1 MGATF
6 QRASLERANK
16 QIWADSCWCSCPCWI
31 KMGNSAQ
38 YKTVD
43 RQWLEWGKNSF
54 GGHDLSLIVI
64 IVLYAFPASDN
75 VLC

>member
-16 QIWADSCWCSCPCWI
+16 QIWADSCPCWI
-31 KMGNSAQ
+31 KMGKSAQ
-38 YKTVD
+38 FKTVD
-43 RQWLEWGKNSF
+43 RQWLEWGKSSF

-64 IVLYAFPASDN
+64 IVLYASSC
-75 VLC
+75 L